1 MSIKKERFQTK
12 PPKYNPSMHIPLID
26 EIFGSG
32 KSIAAFCVAA
42 KIVRSTFFNWVN
54 SYPEFEEAYELATLK
69 AEVYWEEYAQTNA
82 MLPGFNYSWWGAKMR
97 NCFGWTEHRKLKIK
111 DIDTAQT
118 ANDKYN
124 LVLKAVAQGELT
136 GHELKQVSETILTG
150 AKINEA
156 TSIVQEVEELVQRV
170 KQMRG

>member
-1 MSIKKERFQTK
+1 MSVRKQRYQTK
-12 PPKYNPSMHIPLID
+12 PPKYIPSIHIPLLD
-26 EIFGSG
+26 EIFSNG

-42 KIVRSTFFNWVN
+42 KICRATFHNWTIN
-54 SYPEFEEAYELATLK
+54 YPEFEEAYELATLK
-69 AEVYWEEYAQTNA
+69 AEVYWEEYAQNNA

-111 DIDTAQT
+111 DIDTAHT

-136 GHELKQVSETILTG
+136 GHELKQVSDTILTG
-150 AKINEA
+150 AKINET
-156 TSIVQEVEELVQRV
+156 TSVVQQVEELVQQV
-170 KQMRG
+170 QQLRG